1 MSDYRQ
7 MESTLMESLGLERR
21 PVAIAFRTEAPA
33 GVEKF
38 DGTVPSG
45 CSFWR
50 LASGGR
56 TFYTVPADHYNCPIG
71 SYTHKIALPENRQGE
86 LMDTLGL
93 MTQVGYLRMEEVPGI
108 PTLAETPAVVVY
120 SPLADAPVEPDAIM
134 ITGRPARLMLLIES
148 AARAG
153 VPSQLPVLARPTCMA
168 IPAAMAGGMVTSTGC
183 IGNRVYT
190 DIGEDEMYAVLRGP
204 DLDKV
209 MGELATIA
217 DANSKLREYH
227 VARRSQLATV

>member
-1 MSDYRQ
+1 MADYRQ
-7 MESTLMESLGLERR
+7 IESKLMEALGLERR
-21 PVAIAFRTEAPA
+21 PVAIAFLKEPPA

-50 LASGGR
+50 IAAVGR
-56 TFYTVPADHYNCPIG
+56 TFYTEPGDHYNCPIG
-71 SYTHKIALPENRQGE
+71 SYTHKIPLPENRQGE

-108 PTLAETPAVVVY
+108 PTLSETPGVVVY
-120 SPLADAPVEPDAIM
+120 SPLSDAPVEPDCVM
-134 ITGRPARLMLLIES
+134 VTGRPARLMLLIES
-148 AARAG
+148 ASRAG
-153 VPSQLPVLARPTCMA
+153 VPSQMPVLARPTCMA

-190 DIGEDEMYAVLRGP
+190 DIGEDEMYAVLRGA
-204 DLDKV
+204 DLQKV
-209 MGELATIA
+209 ADELSTIA
-217 DANSKLREYH
+217 EANAKLREYH